1 MLVRVCVYVFII
13 DLYHHIG
20 NFKEVFF
27 GSWQHK
33 KIHIETFFSL
43 CKQTPRKL
51 RNVELTRE
59 REITKNLHKFYL
71 NFFFYSSKCEN

>member
-33 KIHIETFFSL
+33 KIHIETFFPYAN
-43 CKQTPRKL
+43 KR
-51 RNVELTRE
+51 RE
-59 REITKNLHKFYL
+59 NCEM
-71 NFFFYSSKCEN
+71 SS